1 MIYIVC
7 IANQSDDFSNRGG
20 ELVKKLHR
28 LWNDLLDHFEV
39 TPFLLGIVIGL
50 LILILQKI

>member
-1 MIYIVC
+1 M
-7 IANQSDDFSNRGG
+7 
-20 ELVKKLHR
+20 KKLHR

>member
-1 MIYIVC
+1 M
-7 IANQSDDFSNRGG
+7 SNRGG

-39 TPFLLGIVIGL
+39 TPFLLGVVIGL
-50 LILILQKI
+50 LIRILQKI